1 MLANMGKMK
10 VAAIIASSVGILTG
24 LGGAG
29 YFYKRY
35 KENEE
40 DRKYKLRMFTMVD
53 QPKYLIVD
61 SGIASEKHHFNKKP
75 EELTKDQM
83 EV

>member
-1 MLANMGKMK
+1 MSLLKQQIYKFNCTFKFVIFYNMLANMGKMK

-53 QPKYLIVD
+53 
-61 SGIASEKHHFNKKP
+61 
-75 EELTKDQM
+75 
-83 EV
+83 

>member
-10 VAAIIASSVGILTG
+10 IAAIIASSVGILAG

-29 YFYKRY
+29 YFYKIA

-40 DRKYKLRMFTMVD
+40 ARKY
-53 QPKYLIVD
+53 
-61 SGIASEKHHFNKKP
+61 
-75 EELTKDQM
+75 
-83 EV
+83 